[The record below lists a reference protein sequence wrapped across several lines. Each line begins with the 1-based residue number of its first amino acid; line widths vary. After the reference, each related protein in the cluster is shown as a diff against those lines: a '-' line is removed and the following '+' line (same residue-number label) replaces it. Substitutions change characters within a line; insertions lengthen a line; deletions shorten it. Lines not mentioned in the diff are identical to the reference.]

1 MFWEG
6 FPQRICIMEENSKP
20 LTSLAW
26 TSGQS
31 TCPKDHIIIAATNE
45 GASANFLK
53 GFNQRSALYLCYS
66 SVPETIEQVITEV
79 VLQSEKSA
87 LPVGFA
93 FIGEFLDP
101 KVTVPKKKRLCVK
114 LSPVNTA
121 DSAVSDLKLTVKSKQ
136 LGPPYTRIG
145 DMSGLALWCKKVPV
159 SFQKPTPKPRNITSG
174 IRGLSFDN
182 GIPPQTNSAIHIPA
196 PVAGPKSY
204 VRSPQSE
211 HPLYESNVY
220 GVSAIDGIP
229 FTIHPMFESKISE
242 PAINFSNFQDLR
254 IKTLAE
260 IENEYDYGFVVERS
274 ACTR

>member
-1 MFWEG
+1 
-6 FPQRICIMEENSKP
+6 MEENSKP

-31 TCPKDHIIIAATNE
+31 TCPKGHFIIAATTE

-53 GFNQRSALYLCYS
+53 GFNQKSALYLCYCS
-66 SVPETIEQVITEV
+66 TPEYTQPIEQVITE
-79 VLQSEKSA
+79 LQLLGEKTA

-93 FIGEFLDP
+93 FIGEYVDP

-121 DSAVSDLKLTVKSKQ
+121 DFAVSDIKLTLKSKQ
-136 LGPPYTRIG
+136 LGAPYSRIG
-145 DMSGLALWCKKVPV
+145 DMSGLALWSKKVPV
-159 SFQKPTPKPRNITSG
+159 SIPKPTPKPRNITSG
-174 IRGLSFDN
+174 VQGLSLDN
-182 GIPPQTNSAIHIPA
+182 GIPAKTNTIHLPP
-196 PVAGPKSY
+196 PVVDPKPH

-211 HPLYESNVY
+211 LVLYEANVY

-229 FTIHPMFESKISE
+229 FTIHPMFGSKISE
-242 PAINFSNFQDLR
+242 PAINSSNFKDLQ

>member
-1 MFWEG
+1 
-6 FPQRICIMEENSKP
+6 MEENSKP

-26 TSGQS
+26 TSGQP
-31 TCPKDHIIIAATNE
+31 TCPKGHIIIVATAE

-53 GFNQRSALYLCYS
+53 GFNQKSALYLCYS
-66 SVPETIEQVITEV
+66 STPETIEQVITEV
-79 VLQSEKSA
+79 LLLSEKSA

-93 FIGEFLDP
+93 FIGEYVDP

-114 LSPVNTA
+114 LCPVNTA
-121 DSAVSDLKLTVKSKQ
+121 DSAVSDIKLTVKSKQ
-136 LGPPYTRIG
+136 LGAPYTRIG

-159 SFQKPTPKPRNITSG
+159 SLQTPTPKPRNLTSG
-174 IRGLSFDN
+174 IRGLSLDN
-182 GIPPQTNSAIHIPA
+182 GSPAQTTTIHLPA
-196 PVAGPKSY
+196 PVIDPKPI

-242 PAINFSNFQDLR
+242 PTINFSNFKDLR

-274 ACTR
+274 ACDR

>member
-1 MFWEG
+1 
-6 FPQRICIMEENSKP
+6 MEENSKP

-31 TCPKDHIIIAATNE
+31 TCPKGHSIVVATAE

-53 GFNQRSALYLCYS
+53 GFNQKSALYLCYS
-66 SVPETIEQVITEV
+66 TTPETTIEQVITEV
-79 VLQSEKSA
+79 VLLSEKTA

-93 FIGEFLDP
+93 FIGEYVDP
-101 KVTVPKKKRLCVK
+101 KVSVPKKKRLCIK
-114 LSPVNTA
+114 LSPVSTA
-121 DSAVSDLKLTVKSKQ
+121 DSAVADLKLTVKSKQ
-136 LGPPYTRIG
+136 LGAPYTRIG

-174 IRGLSFDN
+174 IRGLSLDN
-182 GIPPQTNSAIHIPA
+182 GLPAQASTVHIPA
-196 PVAGPKSY
+196 LVAPKPN

-211 HPLYESNVY
+211 HPIYESNVY

-229 FTIHPMFESKISE
+229 FTIHPMFESKISN
-242 PAINFSNFQDLR
+242 PAVSFSNFMDLR
-254 IKTLAE
+254 IKTLAD

-274 ACTR
+274 ACAR

>member
-1 MFWEG
+1 
-6 FPQRICIMEENSKP
+6 MEENSTP

-31 TCPKDHIIIAATNE
+31 TCPKGHIIIAATAE

-66 SVPETIEQVITEV
+66 STPETIEQVITEV
-79 VLQSEKSA
+79 LLLSDKNA

-93 FIGEFLDP
+93 FIGEYVDP

-121 DSAVSDLKLTVKSKQ
+121 DSAVADIKLTVKSKH
-136 LGPPYTRIG
+136 LAAPYTRIG

-159 SFQKPTPKPRNITSG
+159 SVQKPTPKPRNITSG

-182 GIPPQTNSAIHIPA
+182 GTPPQTNSLHIPA
-196 PVAGPKSY
+196 PVAAKPN

-211 HPLYESNVY
+211 HPIHESNVY

-242 PAINFSNFQDLR
+242 PSINFSNFRDLK

-260 IENEYDYGFVVERS
+260 IENEVKLFLRSYGPFIPS
-274 ACTR
+274 PITLKSLL

>member
-1 MFWEG
+1 
-6 FPQRICIMEENSKP
+6 MEDSTKP

-31 TCPKDHIIIAATNE
+31 TCPKGHIIIAASAE

-66 SVPETIEQVITEV
+66 AALETIEQVITEV
-79 VLQSEKSA
+79 VLLSEKSA

-93 FIGEFLDP
+93 FIGEYVDP
-101 KVTVPKKKRLCVK
+101 KVNVPKKKRLCVK
-114 LSPVNTA
+114 LSPANTA
-121 DSAVSDLKLTVKSKQ
+121 DSAVCDIKLTVKSRQ
-136 LGPPYTRIG
+136 LAAPYTRVG
-145 DMSGLALWCKKVPV
+145 DMSGLAIWCKKVPCA
-159 SFQKPTPKPRNITSG
+159 FQKPTPKPRSITSG
-174 IRGLSFDN
+174 VRGLSLDN
-182 GIPPQTNSAIHIPA
+182 GIPAQTNTSQIPA
-196 PVAGPKSY
+196 PVADTKPH

-211 HPLYESNVY
+211 HPLYEANVY

-242 PAINFSNFQDLR
+242 PSINFSNFKNLQ
-254 IKTLAE
+254 IKTLAD

-274 ACTR
+274 ASAR